1 MNLYLRF
8 IFIRY
13 IQIQNITSSGIC
25 ALHLT
30 RPSAH
35 TPGAVGNNA
44 AAPGEQLGVQ
54 CLAPGSQLSRGI
66 EGGEN
71 LRYSLL
77 TPTIPAGAE
86 IRTHNLR
93 LQVRRS
99 IHKAMTDIW
108 CALHKCTLIC
118 FALIYGLLGKDNIW
132 LRFLAMHITNLRI

>member
-1 MNLYLRF
+1 M
-8 IFIRY
+8 
-13 IQIQNITSSGIC
+13 
-25 ALHLT
+25 
-30 RPSAH
+30 
-35 TPGAVGNNA
+35 GNNA

-118 FALIYGLLGKDNIW
+118 TLLCIDIW
-132 LRFLAMHITNLRI
+132 FVRIGQYLVEILSNAYN